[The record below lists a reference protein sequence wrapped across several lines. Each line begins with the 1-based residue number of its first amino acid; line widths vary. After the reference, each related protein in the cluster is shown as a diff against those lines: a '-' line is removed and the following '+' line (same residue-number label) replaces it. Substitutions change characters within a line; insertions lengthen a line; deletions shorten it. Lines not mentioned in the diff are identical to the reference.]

1 MRTPGA
7 ISTVGAGVDA
17 RDTARSGSRRTAN
30 IYKIRGPPASFH
42 PAGSLSGDR
51 SSKQAAFA
59 SNIIENNG
67 RCQKAE
73 RTKDESERG
82 EEEDDGG
89 EGRRRRRSPGIWS
102 TVDYIDTVPVLCI
115 LN

>member
-1 MRTPGA
+1 M
-7 ISTVGAGVDA
+7 
-17 RDTARSGSRRTAN
+17 
-30 IYKIRGPPASFH
+30 
-42 PAGSLSGDR
+42 
-51 SSKQAAFA
+51 QAAFA

-73 RTKDESERG
+73 RTKDESELG
-82 EEEDDGG
+82 EEDWRRMTVGG
-89 EGRRRRRSPGIWS
+89 EAGREENGRRRRRSPGIWS